1 LRRPQRH
8 RPGQAPGDARRGT
21 DRSRQGPDRVPRRSV
36 RGRALPGRP
45 SDGATTVTEPTTP
58 SGRGLVRWLMTYGP
72 VDPQDPDAVA
82 RSVVEI
88 ERQARLPAY
97 SPDPGEEV

>member
-1 LRRPQRH
+1 M
-8 RPGQAPGDARRGT
+8 
-21 DRSRQGPDRVPRRSV
+21 
-36 RGRALPGRP
+36 
-45 SDGATTVTEPTTP
+45 TEPRTP

-97 SPDPGEEV
+97 SPTPVHETDLLHHPGECDVCDRWRTFP